1 MRIDREWTV
10 VRPHSMTHGDRL
22 VTRDVDEDLIGVAM
36 GPFLF
41 VSLFSMRGPMFPPH
55 PHAGFSVASYLLPES
70 PIGFINQDS
79 LGTRN
84 RIAPGALHVTR
95 AGRGVLHEEQPERS
109 GSVARGYQIWIDH
122 AEGDRELPPAALHL
136 AASEVPQQV
145 LGGSTVRVVLGE
157 LFGLRSPV
165 SVPAPARIVDLDLA
179 VGAPVEFAL
188 DPADYGFLVVLDGA
202 VQVAD
207 RVVGAGDVAVS
218 TRPGSAVR
226 LAAVDAPA
234 RATLFAGR
242 AASRQRVRHGPFV
255 ANDQAQLQRFF
266 EAYRSGRFGS
276 LTPFAEQR

>member
-1 MRIDREWTV
+1 MRTDREWTV

-22 VTRDVDEDLIGVAM
+22 VTRDVDEGLIGAAM

-41 VSLFSMRGPMFPPH
+41 VSLFTMREPVFPPH

-122 AEGDRELPPAALHL
+122 AEADRELPAAALHL
-136 AASEVPQQV
+136 AADEVPQRAF
-145 LGGSTVRVVLGE
+145 GDSTVRVVLGAR
-157 LFGLRSPV
+157 FGLSSPV
-165 SVPAPARIVDLDLA
+165 SVPAAAQVVDLALA

-188 DPADYGFLVVLDGA
+188 DPAESGFLVVLDGV
-202 VQVAD
+202 VQVGD
-207 RVVGAGDVAVS
+207 RVVAAGDVAVAS
-218 TRPGSAVR
+218 PGAAVR
-226 LAAVDAPA
+226 LDAVTASA
-234 RATLFAGR
+234 RATWFGGR
-242 AASRQRVRHGPFV
+242 AASRQRVRQGPFV
-255 ANDQAQLQRFF
+255 ANDPAQLQRFF
-266 EAYRSGRFGS
+266 EDYRSGRFGA

>member
-1 MRIDREWTV
+1 
-10 VRPHSMTHGDRL
+10 
-22 VTRDVDEDLIGVAM
+22 M

-41 VSLFSMRGPMFPPH
+41 VSLFTMRGPVFPPH

-95 AGRGVLHEEQPERS
+95 AGRGMLHEEQPERT
-109 GSVARGYQIWIDH
+109 GSAARGYQIWIDH
-122 AEGDRELPPAALHL
+122 AEADRELPPAALHL
-136 AASEVPQQV
+136 AASEVPR
-145 LGGSTVRVVLGE
+145 LEFGGSAARVVLGE
-157 LFGLRSPV
+157 CMGVRAPV
-165 SVPAPARIVDLDLA
+165 SVPAPARIVDLDLM

-207 RVVGAGDVAVS
+207 RVVGAGDVAA
-218 TRPGSAVR
+218 TLRAGAAVR

-242 AASRQRVRHGPFV
+242 AASRQRVRQGPFV

-266 EAYRSGRFGS
+266 EAYRSGGFGS
-276 LTPFAEQR
+276 LNPFAEQR